1 MDLGRWQEPD
11 PIGFKGG
18 DYNLYR
24 YVKNMFVVMID
35 PSGLKLTIGTGP
47 ELDNAKM

>member
-24 YVKNMFVVMID
+24 YVDNRVVSETNT
-35 PSGLKLTIGTGP
+35 SGLAGAMVK
-47 ELDNAKM
+47 